1 MVPVS
6 IIPVA
11 AIMAAEVAIMVAVVV
26 VVIMAVVDITITDAD
41 NLTVIMQWP
50 SGPGFQSGD

>member
-1 MVPVS
+1 
-6 IIPVA
+6 
-11 AIMAAEVAIMVAVVV
+11 MAAEVAIMVAVV

>member
-1 MVPVS
+1 MVQVS

-11 AIMAAEVAIMVAVVV
+11 DTMVAAEVAITAAVEAA
-26 VVIMAVVDITITDAD
+26 IMAGADITITDAD
-41 NLTVIMQWP
+41 NLNVITQWP